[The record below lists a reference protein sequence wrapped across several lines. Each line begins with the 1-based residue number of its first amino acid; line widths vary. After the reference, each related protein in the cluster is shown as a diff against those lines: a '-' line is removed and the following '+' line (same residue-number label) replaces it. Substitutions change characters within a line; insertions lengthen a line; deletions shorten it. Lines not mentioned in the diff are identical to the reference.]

1 MIRDRLKNAAIKV
14 ARRAFGMQWEAEEVA
29 DYEGNTKRK
38 VVPQNIDLSVIPRV
52 VDGSGDTPGPKHLE
66 KIGRTWLASQVA
78 SNVSPVLIDIRHP
91 KECAGGI
98 LPGAHVLPGDQIKSR
113 LDVLPAKDI
122 RVSVYDQTG
131 SPAADAVAIWL
142 REQGWGLARYLEGG
156 YAEWIEHDEPIVR
169 PEPVEGGRY
178 FIGSPVETK
187 GVGKGKKSQPG
198 KRGVVQKAY
207 LEAGAPRYVVLF
219 DDGTVGAGLGEDE
232 LTA

>member
-1 MIRDRLKNAAIKV
+1 MIRAALKKAAKKV
-14 ARRAFGMQWEAEEVA
+14 ALRAFGMEWEAEEVA
-29 DYEGNTKRK
+29 DYEGNTKRA

-52 VDGSGDTPGPKHLE
+52 VDGSGDTPGPKHTE

-98 LPGAHVLPGDQIKSR
+98 LPGANVLPGEQIKSR

-131 SPAADAVAIWL
+131 GADADALAKWL
-142 REQGWGLARYLEGG
+142 REQGWVLARYLQGG

-169 PEPVEGGRY
+169 PEPPPGGRHH
-178 FIGSPVETK
+178 IGSPVETK
-187 GVGKGKKSQPG
+187 GAGKSRGR
-198 KRGVVQKAY
+198 RGVVQF
-207 LEAGAPRYVVLF
+207 AGVENGAARYVVLF
-219 DDGTVGAGLGEDE
+219 EDGTVSPPLGEDE
-232 LTA
+232 LAV